1 MQIHVARKSI
11 QLGVFTPDEVV
22 AGLASGRFLPAD
34 LAWTNGLAAWKPLGE
49 WPEFAAAG
57 VPTSPMAAD
66 AASAAPSPIPWE
78 QGKSLRAFFA
88 TIQGAI
94 ISPRTTLAN
103 GRFAF
108 GDWLA
113 FCYVALALALP
124 FQLIALFAF
133 GSKTP
138 QVAELLTKFGAAEI
152 AEKFLAAPEPPLT
165 LTAFLMIVGVGLA
178 PMSYAMTGLF
188 QWLGMKLFRMSA
200 TLERAVA
207 ATFLASGILLLLAAP
222 LQLLGFSLFLQI
234 GAAVLAGVP
243 LSIVYFRALG
253 AATGTSPWS
262 QFGITCLLGFI
273 LCCCCFLPPLMLIG
287 GLVAG

>member
-11 QLGVFTPDEVV
+11 QLGVFAPEEVV
-22 AGLASGRFLPAD
+22 AGLASGRFLPTD

-49 WPEFAAAG
+49 WPEFTAAG
-57 VPTSPMAAD
+57 VPTSPLAAD
-66 AASAAPSPIPWE
+66 SASAAPSQIPWE
-78 QGKSLRAFFA
+78 QGKSLGAFFA
-88 TIQGAI
+88 TIKGAI
-94 ISPRTTLAN
+94 ISPRAMLAN

-133 GSKTP
+133 GSKNP
-138 QVAELLTKFGAAEI
+138 QIAELLTKFGAAEI
-152 AEKFLAAPEPPLT
+152 AEKILTNPEPPLA

-222 LQLLGFSLFLQI
+222 LQLLGFSLLLQI

-243 LSIVYFRALG
+243 LSIVYFRAIG
-253 AATGTSPWS
+253 AATGTSPWV
-262 QFGITCLLGFI
+262 QFGIACLLGFI
-273 LCCCCFLPPLMLIG
+273 LCCCCCLPPFMLVG
-287 GLVAG
+287 GLVAR